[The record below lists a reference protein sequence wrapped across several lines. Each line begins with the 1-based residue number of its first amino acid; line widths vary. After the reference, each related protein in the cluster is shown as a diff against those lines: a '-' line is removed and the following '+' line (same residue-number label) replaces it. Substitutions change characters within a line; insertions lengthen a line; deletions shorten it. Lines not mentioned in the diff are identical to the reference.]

1 MTVAGGFPFP
11 CSCGRKEGRIML
23 SRRRIFSAFA
33 PTLGLVALLA
43 AMAMADPPARVAR
56 INYLQ
61 GPVSLQRGDLDEWN
75 QAVINYPLVA
85 NDSLWTG
92 DRSRAELHIGSTAIR
107 LSDQTSISFLNLTDQ
122 VIQIR
127 LAKGSIELHLNR
139 LDDNETYEI
148 DTPDATVS
156 LLRAGDYRVDV
167 DDAGNATFITRRG
180 QAE

>member
-1 MTVAGGFPFP
+1 MF
-11 CSCGRKEGRIML
+11 SIK
-23 SRRRIFSAFA
+23 RIFSA
-33 PTLGLVALLA
+33 LGAAALLA
-43 AMAMADPPARVAR
+43 TIVVADPPARVAR

-92 DRSRAELHIGSTAIR
+92 DRSRAELHISSTAIR
-107 LSDQTSISFLNLTDQ
+107 LSDQTSISFLNLNDQ

-139 LDDNETYEI
+139 LDD
-148 DTPDATVS
+148 
-156 LLRAGDYRVDV
+156 
-167 DDAGNATFITRRG
+167 
-180 QAE
+180 